1 MNVLS
6 APQPW
11 MRRETGQTH
20 TIVERVQECWL
31 AQQTSEQR
39 QCESGKVFKKC
50 FHCTNTHK
58 GDTQLT
64 AWLEVPYLGLF
75 SASIP
80 DNKNLLGYVMLD
92 GCTACKTHYM
102 HTQIHCHQN
111 IPEKKQQQKT
121 HNTMNHVT
129 LIYESFKHKKGTE
142 LNGWTSVVITDNTPN
157 NQF

>member
-1 MNVLS
+1 MSWVILS
-6 APQPW
+6 PEWEGRLAKHIPLL
-11 MRRETGQTH
+11 RESRNAG
-20 TIVERVQECWL
+20 WL
-31 AQQTSEQR
+31 TSER
-39 QCESGKVFKKC
+39 GQCESGKAFKKC
-50 FHCTNTHK
+50 YYCTNTHK

-64 AWLEVPYLGLF
+64 AWLEVPYLGLL
-75 SASIP
+75 STSIP

-92 GCTACKTHYM
+92 ACTACETHYM

-121 HNTMNHVT
+121 HNTMTHIT